1 MAQAMAQAMADMT
14 RDLRAAKR
22 RLVMAA
28 LLATGLSAA
37 LGPRLAT
44 SVAVAQPVARELR
57 LTLASEPSSIDPH
70 FHVTTPNLALST
82 HIFDRLVQ
90 TDEKQN
96 LVPGLALSWT
106 AIDPLTWE
114 FKLRPGVKWHDGS
127 PFTAAD
133 VVFSMERAGTVPN
146 SPSGFGLY
154 TRGKTFSRVDDL
166 TVRVTTREP
175 YPLMPN
181 DMSALAVVSKK
192 HGEGATTGDYNSGKA
207 AIGTGPYKFSAFV
220 PSDRIEYTANPDYWG
235 EKPLWSK
242 VTLRPVRSGP
252 ARVAA
257 LLAGDTDVIEDV
269 PTVDIA
275 KLKADPKV
283 AVAQSISY
291 RVVFLQMDQWRDK
304 TPFANAK
311 DGGAIK
317 NPFRDRR
324 VRRAVSLA
332 INREALVARVMEGNA
347 VAASQML
354 PDSFFGTSPSAKVP
368 VYDPEQAKKLLS
380 DAGLAAGFKVTL
392 HGPAGRYPND
402 TRIIEAI
409 AQMLNRIGIEAT
421 IETMP
426 PSVFFS
432 RASTG
437 ADGQP
442 EFSIFLAGWGAAS
455 GENSSPLKG
464 LLATFDK
471 DTGLGGSNRGRYS
484 SKAFDEAL
492 DQALKTIDLGQVRIG
507 LGKATDIALADSG
520 IIPVLYPL
528 NTWGARKGF
537 AYKARTDEA
546 TTAMSV
552 TPTE

>member
-14 RDLRAAKR
+14 KYLRAAPR
-22 RLVMAA
+22 RLALAA
-28 LLATGLSAA
+28 MLATWLAA
-37 LGPRLAT
+37 AVCPRLAIGT
-44 SVAVAQPVARELR
+44 AEAQPAARELR

-82 HIFDRLVQ
+82 HIFDRLVH

-96 LVPGLALSWT
+96 LVPGLALSWS
-106 AIDPLTWE
+106 AVDALTWE
-114 FKLRPGVKWHDGS
+114 FKLRPDVKWHDGS

-154 TRGKTFSRVDDL
+154 TRGKTFTRVDDL
-166 TVRVTTREP
+166 TLRVTTREP

-192 HGEGATTGDYNSGKA
+192 HGDGATTSDYNSGKA
-207 AIGTGPYKFSAFV
+207 AIGTGPYKFAAFV

-283 AVAQSISY
+283 AIAQSISY

-354 PDSFFGTSPSAKVP
+354 PDSFFGTSPSAKVLP
-368 VYDPEQAKKLLS
+368 HDPEQSKKLLA

-484 SKAFDEAL
+484 SKAFDDAL
-492 DQALKTIDLGQVRIG
+492 DQALKTIDLAQVRIG